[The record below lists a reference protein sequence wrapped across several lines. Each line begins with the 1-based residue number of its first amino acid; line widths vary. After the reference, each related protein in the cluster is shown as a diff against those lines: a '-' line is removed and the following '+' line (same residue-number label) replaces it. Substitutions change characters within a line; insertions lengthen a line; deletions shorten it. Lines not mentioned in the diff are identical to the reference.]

1 MNDSNFC
8 DDIGQIDLNTL
19 QQLQGWQA
27 RYKQIVVWGKLLTA
41 KPELRRDDYR
51 VRGCDTAAW
60 LTHRTTEGL
69 HEFAL
74 DADSK
79 IIRGLAALLFIKIQ
93 HKTSAELEQLNINA
107 LLIELDLKNHLSPSR
122 SNGFLALANRALS
135 LALDQH

>member
-1 MNDSNFC
+1 MNDNIFC
-8 DDIGQIDLNTL
+8 DNIDQIDLNTL

-41 KPELRRDDYR
+41 KPELRRDNYR
-51 VRGCDTAAW
+51 VRGCETAAW
-60 LTHRTTEGL
+60 LTHRKTLGG

-79 IIRGLAALLFIKIQ
+79 IIRGLAALLLKKIQ
-93 HKTSAELEQLNINA
+93 HKTSAELKQLNIDA
-107 LLIELDLKNHLSPSR
+107 LLIELDLKSHLSPSR
-122 SNGFLALANRALS
+122 SNGFLALAKQALA

>member
-41 KPELRRDDYR
+41 KPALRHDDYR

-60 LTHRTTEGL
+60 LTHRKTHGA

-79 IIRGLAALLFIKIQ
+79 IIRGLAILLLKKIQ
-93 HKTSAELEQLNINA
+93 HKTTAELTQLNIDD

-122 SNGFLALANRALS
+122 SNGFLALAKQALS
-135 LALDQH
+135 LALDRN

>member
-1 MNDSNFC
+1 MNDNIFC
-8 DDIGQIDLNTL
+8 DNIDQIDLNTL

-41 KPELRRDDYR
+41 KPELRCDDYR
-51 VRGCDTAAW
+51 VRGCETAAW
-60 LTHRTTEGL
+60 LTHRKTLGA

-79 IIRGLAALLFIKIQ
+79 IIRGLAALLLKKIQ
-93 HKTSAELEQLNINA
+93 HKTSADLKQLNIDA
-107 LLIELDLKNHLSPSR
+107 LLIELDLTSHLSPSR
-122 SNGFLALANRALS
+122 SNGFLALAKRALS